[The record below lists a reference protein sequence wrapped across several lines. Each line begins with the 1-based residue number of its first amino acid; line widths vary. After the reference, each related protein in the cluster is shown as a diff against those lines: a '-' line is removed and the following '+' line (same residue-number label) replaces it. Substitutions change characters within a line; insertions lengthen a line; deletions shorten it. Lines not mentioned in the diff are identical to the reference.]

1 VAVKVIDVGLKFNGT
16 LSKRTKTDYII
27 LHHSAS
33 SNASVEAIHNYHMN
47 GRGWMGIGY
56 NFYVR
61 KDGSIYQGRPE
72 WAVGAHATGYNDKSI
87 GVCAEG
93 NFEAEKM
100 PEAQK
105 KAIIELARELKQK
118 YPNAQIKRH
127 KDFAA
132 TSCPGKNYPY
142 DEIVQDVNKKE
153 GDNVATILKKGD
165 KGSAVKKLQQDLMT
179 LGYSLAPYGADGD
192 FGKVTEEAVKK
203 FQKDHN
209 LKVDGI
215 AGPQTLGKIEELL
228 KKKEQQAQ
236 QTDIKKLQDKI
247 KQLEVDLQNANAKIL
262 TAEKRANNAEKEL
275 TKYKNLVANIKKI
288 ISEV

>member
-1 VAVKVIDVGLKFNGT
+1 VAVKVIDVGLKFNGA
-16 LSKRTKTDYII
+16 LSKRAKTDYII
-27 LHHSAS
+27 LHHA
-33 SNASVEAIHNYHMN
+33 AATHGTVQAIHNYHVN
-47 GRGWMGIGY
+47 GRGWKGIGY

-105 KAIIELARELKQK
+105 QAIIELVRELKQK

-132 TSCPGKNYPY
+132 TSCPGKNYPF
-142 DEIVQDVNKKE
+142 DEIAQAINKKE
-153 GDNVATILKKGD
+153 GDNVAAMRKGD

-179 LGYSLAPYGADGD
+179 LGYSLAPYGADSS
-192 FGKVTEEAVKK
+192 FGRVTEEAVKK
-203 FQKDHN
+203 FQKDN
-209 LKVDGI
+209 KLAVDGI
-215 AGPQTLGKIEELL
+215 VGPATQKKIEELL
-228 KKKEQQAQ
+228 KAKSSKPASDYKKMYEEMKAKYEAAQ
-236 QTDIKKLQDKI
+236 SKLNQ
-247 KQLEVDLQNANAKIL
+247 
-262 TAEKRANNAEKEL
+262 
-275 TKYKNLVANIKKI
+275 IKKI
-288 ISEV
+288 LG